1 MDDEGIA
8 DGGHRISVRGLQHA
22 GGVDGDMTL
31 RVAQDPENVG
41 GRGVEKAVYFDA
53 VGHPS
58 ADYEGIS
65 SRGVSGWVR
74 RIWPATNAT
83 DPICTMPTSRTGHS
97 RPLATA

>member
-1 MDDEGIA
+1 
-8 DGGHRISVRGLQHA
+8 
-22 GGVDGDMTL
+22 MTL

-58 ADYEGIS
+58 ADYEGI
-65 SRGVSGWVR
+65 
-74 RIWPATNAT
+74 
-83 DPICTMPTSRTGHS
+83 RTGHS